1 MPARCCRTEWGRPRS
16 NSPSAASRGEEAA
29 ESPQPGH
36 IALPAPVVS
45 CREKGGVPLQVLALT
60 EFAATIGARQL
71 PFSAELGCWRDKQGG
86 EGRHQFSLCPSNH
99 ALRDFP
105 SIFGSLF
112 FGGSPRGLAVLYLM
126 IICCYFLIVALLL
139 VSKPLPFLCTS
150 AHIHNFWW
158 KATG

>member
-45 CREKGGVPLQVLALT
+45 CREKGGVPPQVLALT

-86 EGRHQFSLCPSNH
+86 DGRHQFSLCPLNH

-112 FGGSPRGLAVLYLM
+112 VLWREPTRFTSFVSDDNLPLFLDCCSSP
-126 IICCYFLIVALLL
+126 C
-139 VSKPLPFLCTS
+139 
-150 AHIHNFWW
+150 
-158 KATG
+158 